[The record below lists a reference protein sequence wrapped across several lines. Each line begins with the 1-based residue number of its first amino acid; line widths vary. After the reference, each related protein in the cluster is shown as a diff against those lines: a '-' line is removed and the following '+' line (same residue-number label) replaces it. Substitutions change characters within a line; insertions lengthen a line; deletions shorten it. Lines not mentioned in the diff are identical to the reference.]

1 MYPKDSCVGLNHY
14 SGNLIMCPK
23 ADWLR
28 MLPAVHVLGNEEA
41 VLLQSKQPGFFIES
55 CSTDGNDK
63 RCLMKKLYPKQ
74 VRSLPS
80 IVIYQK

>member
-1 MYPKDSCVGLNHY
+1 
-14 SGNLIMCPK
+14 MCPK